1 MGHSAMGNN
10 ADSHTQH
17 TWAAAV
23 TLEGQG
29 CRGPYQIMVFIRSTA
44 FRSSHKLCQFKSS
57 VMLLQ
62 VFVGSFRGGKRGGS
76 RTAHLK
82 ATAAEAEV
90 TTEEEEEADSPIT
103 TWRSAKAQR
112 STCHHPAK
120 QLAGKV
126 RNSCQ
131 TAAQAEP
138 KLAEVGDKEKQVQE
152 EEDEPISEDDE
163 GEQAAEEEEKI
174 EDEATEDEEG
184 KAGGLRVEESGEL
197 VFEAEVVDALAS
209 LPSSQHQ
216 G

>member
-1 MGHSAMGNN
+1 
-10 ADSHTQH
+10 
-17 TWAAAV
+17 
-23 TLEGQG
+23 
-29 CRGPYQIMVFIRSTA
+29 MVFIRSTA
-44 FRSSHKLCQFKSS
+44 FSSSHKLCQFKSS

-90 TTEEEEEADSPIT
+90 TTEEEEEEADSPMT
-103 TWRSAKAQR
+103 TWRSANAQR
-112 STCHHPAK
+112 STCPHPAK
-120 QLAGKV
+120 PLAGKV
-126 RNSCQ
+126 RNSRQ

-184 KAGGLRVEESGEL
+184 QAGGLRVEESGEL

-209 LPSSQHQ
+209 LPSSQPQ
-216 G
+216 E